1 MVSNVGNIR
10 FILVGGARHASDA
23 GKAEYKN
30 SIQMPCSR
38 GPRRKYMPKVRRTD
52 FWPDTEYTRPRDE
65 FRKVSW
71 NESLLPSDL
80 ADMRHKYPDFL
91 PVDDP
96 NYRHPL
102 AIKLERADML
112 RRREHIE
119 VPEFYVG
126 SVLAVTVSDPNAP
139 GKISR
144 FVGICIE
151 RTGQG
156 LRANFTLRNFIGTE
170 GVEIRYPIYNPT
182 IRTIDCVRLE
192 KRLDEHLLYLRDAD
206 PEFSTFPMDMEA
218 EPYDPNVPVPVNPLR
233 VRMKPWPWT
242 QNWHVQFPAI
252 RGVEK
257 LENVPDY
264 FFLRSRK
271 SHSKFEKYDLMQ
283 EYRTHIPEE
292 DQVEIWTDVQKHE
305 KVFEEKRRAEKRSRL
320 LRKE

>member
-1 MVSNVGNIR
+1 MYCVENIR
-10 FILVGGARHASDA
+10 FISTSKSLNATDA
-23 GKAEYKN
+23 GKEEFKN
-30 SIQMPCSR
+30 SIQQTQSH
-38 GPRRKYMPKVRRTD
+38 GPSRKYMPKVRRQD
-52 FWPDTEYTRPRDE
+52 FWPDQEYTRPKEEVR
-65 FRKVSW
+65 RVKW
-71 NESLLPSDL
+71 TESVLSTEL
-80 ADMRHKYPDFL
+80 AEMRMKYPDFL
-91 PVDDP
+91 PIDDP

-112 RRREHIE
+112 RRRENIE
-119 VPEFYVG
+119 IPEFYVG
-126 SVLAVTVSDPNAP
+126 SILAVTVSDPNAP

-156 LRANFTLRNFIGTE
+156 LRANFTLRNHIGTE

-182 IRTIDCVRLE
+182 IRSIECLKLE
-192 KRLDEHLLYLRDAD
+192 KRLDEHLLYLRDAH

-218 EPYDPNVPVPVNPLR
+218 EPHDSTKPVPINPLK

-242 QNWHVQFPAI
+242 QAWEVQFPLI

-257 LENVPDY
+257 LENVPDWY
-264 FFLRSRK
+264 YLRSRK
-271 SHSKFEKYDLMQ
+271 SHSKYEKYDLMN

-292 DQVEIWTDVQKHE
+292 DQVDIWTDVQKHE
-305 KVFEEKRRAEKRSRL
+305 KVYGERRKAERRSKL